1 MLTNNRYYFR
11 IREFVPPAVASD
23 KAQYTTVARQHGAA
37 SPRISWDALLI
48 FSVPSNYSCLSDPCV
63 NGRGTDMT
71 IREFQVQGREDGS
84 GSRPLS
90 LSLSLSLS
98 AISSPRGNINQHQL
112 LRFSTDYS
120 ALSSLALLIRTLS
133 PAFPAFG
140 THHLPSL
147 TISKIAAI
155 VR

>member
-90 LSLSLSLS
+90 LSLSLSLQL
-98 AISSPRGNINQHQL
+98 ARHEATLISISYCDFLQITQHYL
-112 LRFSTDYS
+112 HWLYS
-120 ALSSLALLIRTLS
+120 SEHS
-133 PAFPAFG
+133 
-140 THHLPSL
+140 HLHFRPSERI
-147 TISKIAAI
+147 TYPH
-155 VR
+155 